1 MKLKT
6 TSQSLAD
13 FGSTVK
19 RTRTALHSLKDE
31 LLRKGVISEKEAE
44 ALLKAAAVL
53 ARIAPSVDV
62 QKAAAKKKE
71 AEAEALLKRMTNETQ
86 RAVDAAF
93 KDLGIEDSVAFLVFR
108 EEPLDY
114 IKLNMPLKRERYPGC
129 FDDNHVLAVLSS
141 ERNDALRHLV
151 SHLAWEPKTS
161 GEVIAL
167 VEQEKKDFE
176 AKRPDILRRMARFI
190 EELKTAAAA
199 QALHKANK

>member
-71 AEAEALLKRMTNETQ
+71 AEDAALLERLTREA
-86 RAVDAAF
+86 REAVAAAL
-93 KDLGIEDSVAFLVFR
+93 KDIGMEDSVAFLVFR
-108 EEPLDY
+108 RRSLSYVEA
-114 IKLNMPLKRERYPGC
+114 KMPLKTGP
-129 FDDNHVLAVLSS
+129 FDNDVLDALRA
-141 ERNDALRHLV
+141 ERNDEIRDLV
-151 SHLAWEPKTS
+151 SELAWNARKSNVGVSELLTEMQKDIEAMRPK
-161 GEVIAL
+161 
-167 VEQEKKDFE
+167 
-176 AKRPDILRRMARFI
+176 ILERFKPFM
-190 EELKTAAAA
+190 ERLKTAAAA
-199 QALHKANK
+199 QALHKVNK